1 LLLAAAAR
9 ARARIGCWLLL
20 DNFGAINLVRNKL
33 FPAMDFSLL
42 RTRFIALRRLV
53 ESLKNF

>member
-1 LLLAAAAR
+1 MPAALVEWNHAAAEM
-9 ARARIGCWLLL
+9 GLLL
-20 DNFGAINLVRNKL
+20 DKFGAINLVRDKL

-53 ESLKNF
+53 ESSKNF